1 MKIIPINYCLLVL
14 LCLFGMSQLQ
24 AQDRPEFTPGEPL
37 SRTTPCPISYSFVSP
52 ADDIST
58 PAPIFYEA
66 DLSIE
71 ASNSIGPGTSVK
83 YDAGEYILLK
93 NGFFAQ
99 AGTTFLAHIDGC
111 GPIQLTHGDDYEP
124 DFELAPLSR
133 PTEDQ
138 KATTA
143 AASNMLQAAPNPFTA
158 STALTYTLAAP
169 TIVRL
174 ELYDNTGRLVRILQD
189 GMLQAADTYQMD
201 MAGEALAPGVYY
213 CRMTA
218 GEQVQVLK
226 LVRAGL

>member
-1 MKIIPINYCLLVL
+1 
-14 LCLFGMSQLQ
+14 
-24 AQDRPEFTPGEPL
+24 
-37 SRTTPCPISYSFVSP
+37 
-52 ADDIST
+52 
-58 PAPIFYEA
+58 
-66 DLSIE
+66 
-71 ASNSIGPGTSVK
+71 
-83 YDAGEYILLK
+83 
-93 NGFFAQ
+93 
-99 AGTTFLAHIDGC
+99 
-111 GPIQLTHGDDYEP
+111 
-124 DFELAPLSR
+124 FELAPLSR